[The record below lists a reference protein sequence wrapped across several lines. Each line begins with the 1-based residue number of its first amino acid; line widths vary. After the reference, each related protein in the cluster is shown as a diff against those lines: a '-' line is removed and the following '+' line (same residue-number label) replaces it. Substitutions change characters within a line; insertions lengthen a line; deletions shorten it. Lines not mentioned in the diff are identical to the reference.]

1 MKECL
6 AEADTVESKY
16 VKGHMMKD
24 SLLSIYIH
32 VLHYMVKQH
41 LLGLHRKKKTHQKT
55 SGSVWQF
62 LATSSDLV

>member
-41 LLGLHRKKKTHQKT
+41 LLGLHRGKKNTPKNF
-55 SGSVWQF
+55 W
-62 LATSSDLV
+62 